1 MDSQIDFPR
10 FKQLLATI
18 ESSDISIRIRNTG
31 EQWND
36 FSQVLL
42 LSENAMILQENG
54 KRRIVMNLKNIVEF
68 EIDKPHLDLEPYH
81 RYSIGF
87 DA

>member
-1 MDSQIDFPR
+1 MDRPVDFPH

-18 ESSDISIRIRNTG
+18 ESSDISIRIRITG

-68 EIDKPHLDLEPYH
+68 EIDKPHLDFAPGH

-87 DA
+87 

>member
-1 MDSQIDFPR
+1 MDRLIDFSH

-18 ESSDISIRIRNTG
+18 ESSDISIRIRATG

-54 KRRIVMNLKNIVEF
+54 KRRIVMNLQNIVEF
-68 EIDKPHLDLEPYH
+68 EIDKPHLDFEPGHPY
-81 RYSIGF
+81 RIGF
-87 DA
+87 

>member
-1 MDSQIDFPR
+1 MDRHVDFPH

-18 ESSDISIRIRNTG
+18 ESSDISIRIRVTG

-68 EIDKPHLDLEPYH
+68 EIDKPHLDFEPGH
-81 RYSIGF
+81 RYSVGF
-87 DA
+87 

>member
-1 MDSQIDFPR
+1 MDRRIDFPH

-18 ESSDISIRIRNTG
+18 ESSDISIRIRMTG
-31 EQWND
+31 EQWSD
-36 FSQVLL
+36 FSHVLL

-54 KRRIVMNLKNIVEF
+54 KRRIVMNLKNIAEF
-68 EIDKPHLDLEPYH
+68 EIDKPHLDIEPGH

-87 DA
+87 